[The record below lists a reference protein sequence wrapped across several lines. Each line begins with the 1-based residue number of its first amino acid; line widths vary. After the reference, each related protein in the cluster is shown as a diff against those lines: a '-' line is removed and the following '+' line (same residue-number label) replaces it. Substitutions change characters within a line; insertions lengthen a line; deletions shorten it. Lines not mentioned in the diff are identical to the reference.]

1 MIEIDDW
8 LVDFVNLFRETTGI
22 DADKHIEYS
31 NEGQSLMTRAMDTT
45 LRSDAAEPLFDKA
58 TERFKEVIAS
68 GYLNWAQVYIYR
80 GHKALELAALD
91 GKEDISEELAQ
102 QVLEQFDL
110 GEKQM
115 HEALAIK
122 PNWWEAFLQLG
133 GVQFDRAKLAAQ
145 LLVKPPPSL
154 PEGLQEGTPETEAA
168 TKSYNEESTANTKE
182 ALMKLK
188 AANVEKAESYVKAM
202 EGLYKQAYDAALAYE
217 KERKSDQDAKQPAK
231 AADSSETSPSG
242 KDTAAAEGVA
252 EGVPPPIT
260 ISAHAKILYGNQLYE
275 WSQML
280 AAVGREW
287 KPILDEAVKCFKE
300 AGCSEADIRGALKN
314 HTQVRA
320 CWHVVP
326 RVRLT
331 VMAKPAAAGP
341 W

>member
-1 MIEIDDW
+1 MDGLYNQAYYAVAL
-8 LVDFVNLFRETTGI
+8 LVIAATRGDMNYI
-22 DADKHIEYS
+22 DKH
-31 NEGQSLMTRAMDTT
+31 Q
-45 LRSDAAEPLFDKA
+45 
-58 TERFKEVIAS
+58 
-68 GYLNWAQVYIYR
+68 
-80 GHKALELAALD
+80 AL
-91 GKEDISEELAQ
+91 
-102 QVLEQFDL
+102 
-110 GEKQM
+110 
-115 HEALAIK
+115 
-122 PNWWEAFLQLG
+122 
-133 GVQFDRAKLAAQ
+133 
-145 LLVKPPPSL
+145 LLVL
-154 PEGLQEGTPETEAA
+154 RACFAYQ
-168 TKSYNEESTANTKE
+168 
-182 ALMKLK
+182 